1 MKYGIAMFPTD
12 YAIPI
17 DELARELEARS
28 FESVWLPEHT
38 HIPAS
43 RKSPWPGGPNL
54 PREYWHTLD
63 PFVALAAA
71 AVVTKTLKLGT
82 GICLVIE
89 RDPILLAKEVASL
102 DHLSQGRVLFGIG
115 GGWNAEEME
124 NHGTVY
130 QTRFKKLRE
139 QIEAMKAIWTEDA
152 PEYHG
157 EIVSFPP
164 MMTWP
169 KPVQKPHPPIIVG
182 GAFRYAAR
190 RAIRY
195 GDGIIPQASSAGSGE
210 PEDFLP
216 RLWQMA
222 QEAGRDPKS
231 LSVTLGGATE
241 NLNRLKHYR
250 DLGVA
255 RMNVRLPPAKTDE
268 ILPVLDRWAKLIPQ
282 LH

>member
-1 MKYGIAMFPTD
+1 MT
-12 YAIPI
+12 
-17 DELARELEARS
+17 
-28 FESVWLPEHT
+28 
-38 HIPAS
+38 
-43 RKSPWPGGPNL
+43 GG
-54 PREYWHTLD
+54 R
-63 PFVALAAA
+63 F
-71 AVVTKTLKLGT
+71 
-82 GICLVIE
+82 I
-89 RDPILLAKEVASL
+89 
-102 DHLSQGRVLFGIG
+102 FGIG

-139 QIEAMKAIWTEDA
+139 QIEATKAIWTEDA